1 MTVITTITTSGT
13 ESTWAERMHL
23 DCSKQYMYF
32 GNVYTVN
39 YIPLEVECGS
49 LPSRKKQAVDETTS
63 PKMEKGESFLNRC
76 TKLIS

>member
-49 LPSRKKQAVDETTS
+49 LPSRKKQAVDET
-63 PKMEKGESFLNRC
+63 KSFHLKWRKVKASLTGAQN
-76 TKLIS
+76 